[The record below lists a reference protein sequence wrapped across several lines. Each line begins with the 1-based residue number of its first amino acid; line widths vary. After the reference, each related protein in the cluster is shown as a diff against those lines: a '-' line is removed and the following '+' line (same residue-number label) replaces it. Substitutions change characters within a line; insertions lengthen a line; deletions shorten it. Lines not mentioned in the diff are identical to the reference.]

1 MAAAQGI
8 SAGKRK
14 RGSDGDGSGSG
25 ISKNARR
32 RTLIQQARHIDVA
45 PLPSASAS
53 SSTASTAG
61 KTAGAGTPGQG
72 ALLNSTSS
80 ALKLTYQPTPATL
93 PTHLALSTHI
103 QARSYQLSS
112 FQRALLSAR
121 TAANTRAWQ
130 LLPRHAR
137 RRAASHNLLR
147 LPKRMRNK
155 AASELKASNTL
166 ALRKAQIRRRFGDDT
181 PLSRA
186 RKRTAILLLRAAK
199 NSKLSRGTSSELKS
213 NTVTSL
219 ARASQ
224 SAADRPSH
232 WLETHLWHT
241 KRFHISSSSRSDPK
255 HGRDMGAVQ
264 RAEAVT
270 HAPFALAYRPHM
282 KGHRAA
288 VRASREQCTLRDV
301 SWWANVRLCVR
312 IAPSESTSSETA
324 MMQVDNEGASTSQLR
339 DQAQSS
345 AMHLLRQAGAR
356 DGWQKEWTSGV
367 RMCYTALLGPAPP
380 SNSETVKID
389 NGKGKARQLDEPVEL
404 ESGAPLCH
412 ALFPL
417 NIVWLPN
424 VAERGISP
432 TQANIKNAAKS
443 KTSRQRKGIRE
454 RAAAEDTGVS
464 DGALKGQ
471 PASSSSNAL
480 LAAGP
485 HKQKVVSYDDDEDD
499 MDAMMNAQAGEEE
512 DDMDADMNAQGE
524 EAYADEDEEAV
535 DADGADGKMQS
546 GSEKKE
552 EETKS
557 RRKYRRSRK
566 KKKKNKSGTA
576 KLSPST
582 TSVSTDSS
590 AATEDGVMILLQTHP
605 ACIPHLLNTLR
616 QKAYTLPTPS
626 SEGRIIVELE
636 ELNVAPSAG
645 VAVGRGRPA
654 LQPDQ
659 GRRGNVGALL
669 RRVEFE
675 KKKRQGVLSRPKR
688 GEKSLGAAAVVIE
701 KGREGISR
709 MEGFNAFELIG
720 PEAGRV
726 LVGVLKPVAR
736 TAGAKL
742 DALQRLVDPDVHS
755 SLPEG
760 WVLSLDV
767 YDPRLSF
774 PPKLPK
780 RSEEKKD
787 GETAAASG
795 GDGSTETTEIAYGR
809 LLREGGSLPKF
820 SKGTIDKRRAKNLIP
835 GTPLKPAADD
845 DIVPITIIR
854 RTLTSS
860 LPISASTAFP
870 HSAESPRDHPNPMD
884 GFTLL
889 VPRGW
894 GSAFFHS
901 LSYPSP
907 TPVKVIGLS
916 QARQAILESGCT
928 LSFPHDWAH
937 AGGGGGGGGTTLFE
951 RWAERLG
958 EEEWKEWKRRPPA
971 KRENWDAKGVRW
983 PFGPCFQQEGEKGQE
998 GEGESMWMVFVKN
1011 AVRIARSGVRLD
1023 SGVAGRLLSM
1033 VLAGRSDDDDEGGV
1047 GGSPWL
1053 CCVPSLA
1060 LALFDESSSTT
1071 LGDPVWAG
1079 RSLPLAFVPIRLQA
1093 CRKGIFG
1100 QWAEIH
1106 LPSSAEEAAKWRGVL
1121 VAMENDRKRGE
1132 RLAEELGPWA
1142 PPAPAKQTPFS
1153 LQPRSTHVGTV
1164 TSGDYA
1170 LTQGR
1175 GSAVGVISLVAWL
1188 ELCAREPAEEEGEK
1202 KKKGKKRNEIPKEA
1216 LVFVRE
1222 RTSEMYRLASAEYYG
1237 GQQQQGGGYGQQQP
1251 NPYGQPGGG
1260 SYYPPQGQGQGQQGD
1275 YGQQPQQGGYYPP
1288 PPQQAYGGQQG
1299 GQQGYYP
1306 QQGQP
1311 IYVQGQQKAQGGG
1324 GGGGAGLGC
1333 CACLGGA
1340 ALCCCAEEMC
1350 LDCMF

>member
-1 MAAAQGI
+1 
-8 SAGKRK
+8 
-14 RGSDGDGSGSG
+14 
-25 ISKNARR
+25 
-32 RTLIQQARHIDVA
+32 
-45 PLPSASAS
+45 
-53 SSTASTAG
+53 
-61 KTAGAGTPGQG
+61 
-72 ALLNSTSS
+72 
-80 ALKLTYQPTPATL
+80 
-93 PTHLALSTHI
+93 
-103 QARSYQLSS
+103 
-112 FQRALLSAR
+112 
-121 TAANTRAWQ
+121 
-130 LLPRHAR
+130 
-137 RRAASHNLLR
+137 
-147 LPKRMRNK
+147 
-155 AASELKASNTL
+155 
-166 ALRKAQIRRRFGDDT
+166 
-181 PLSRA
+181 
-186 RKRTAILLLRAAK
+186 
-199 NSKLSRGTSSELKS
+199 
-213 NTVTSL
+213 
-219 ARASQ
+219 
-224 SAADRPSH
+224 
-232 WLETHLWHT
+232 
-241 KRFHISSSSRSDPK
+241 
-255 HGRDMGAVQ
+255 
-264 RAEAVT
+264 
-270 HAPFALAYRPHM
+270 
-282 KGHRAA
+282 
-288 VRASREQCTLRDV
+288 
-301 SWWANVRLCVR
+301 
-312 IAPSESTSSETA
+312 
-324 MMQVDNEGASTSQLR
+324 MQVDNEGASTSQLR
-339 DQAQSS
+339 DLAQSS

-356 DGWQKEWTSGV
+356 EGWQQEWTSGV
-367 RMCYTALLGPAPP
+367 RMCYTALLGPAPSP
-380 SNSETVKID
+380 TSETGKID

-424 VAERGISP
+424 EGQRGISP

-454 RAAAEDTGVS
+454 RAAAEESGVS

-471 PASSSSNAL
+471 PASSSSNAPP
-480 LAAGP
+480 AAGP
-485 HKQKVVSYDDDEDD
+485 HKQKVVSYDEDD

-512 DDMDADMNAQGE
+512 DDMDAYMNAQGE
-524 EAYADEDEEAV
+524 EGEYADEDEDAV
-535 DADGADGKMQS
+535 HADGTDSKMQS
-546 GSEKKE
+546 QSEKKEE

-557 RRKYRRSRK
+557 RRRYRRSRKK

-582 TSVSTDSS
+582 TSAPTDTSTS
-590 AATEDGVMILLQTHP
+590 EDGVMILLQTHP

-626 SEGRIIVELE
+626 SKGRIIVELE

-659 GRRGNVGALL
+659 GRLGNVGALL
-669 RRVEFE
+669 RKVEFE
-675 KKKRQGVLSRPKR
+675 KKRKRQGVLSRPKR
-688 GEKSLGAAAVVIE
+688 GEKSLGAAAIMIE
-701 KGREGISR
+701 KGREGTSR

-726 LVGVLKPVAR
+726 LLGVLKPVAR

-820 SKGTIDKRRAKNLIP
+820 SKGTVDKRRAKNLIP

-860 LPISASTAFP
+860 LPISASAAFP
-870 HSAESPRDHPNPMD
+870 KPTESPRDHPNPMD

-916 QARQAILESGCT
+916 QARQAILESGCA

-937 AGGGGGGGGTTLFE
+937 AGGGVGGGGTTLFE

-983 PFGPCFQQEGEKGQE
+983 PFGPCFQPEKEQEGK
-998 GEGESMWMVFVKN
+998 GESMWMVFVKN

-1033 VLAGRSDDDDEGGV
+1033 VLAGRSDDDDERGV

-1106 LPSSAEEAAKWRGVL
+1106 LPSSAEETVKWRGVL
-1121 VAMENDRKRGE
+1121 VAMENDRKGGE
-1132 RLAEELGPWA
+1132 RLAEELGPWT

-1153 LQPRSTHVGTV
+1153 LQPRSTHV
-1164 TSGDYA
+1164 
-1170 LTQGR
+1170 
-1175 GSAVGVISLVAWL
+1175 
-1188 ELCAREPAEEEGEK
+1188 
-1202 KKKGKKRNEIPKEA
+1202 
-1216 LVFVRE
+1216 
-1222 RTSEMYRLASAEYYG
+1222 
-1237 GQQQQGGGYGQQQP
+1237 
-1251 NPYGQPGGG
+1251 
-1260 SYYPPQGQGQGQQGD
+1260 
-1275 YGQQPQQGGYYPP
+1275 
-1288 PPQQAYGGQQG
+1288 
-1299 GQQGYYP
+1299 
-1306 QQGQP
+1306 
-1311 IYVQGQQKAQGGG
+1311 
-1324 GGGGAGLGC
+1324 
-1333 CACLGGA
+1333 
-1340 ALCCCAEEMC
+1340 
-1350 LDCMF
+1350 